1 MARKSIVLLLFIS
14 AVVCG
19 NTYANNDKKNIWA
32 KYQPIVIDTVVIV
45 PTDYEKA
52 IFDFMNEWY
61 IKKTE
66 SSKCKRDSLK
76 PVFYDDKTYID
87 RLQKLPYRI
96 EMPYNNVVR
105 LFINKYAE
113 RIRQVEYMTGLGE
126 RYYFSIFEHAL
137 AKYDLPLELRF
148 LPIIESALNPKAIS
162 SAGAGGLWQF
172 MIGTGK
178 MYDLEINS
186 LVDDRFDPRK
196 SSDAAARYLRDL
208 YTIYNDWHLVIAAYN
223 CGPGN
228 VARAIRKSGGKTGYW
243 DIYPYLPKETRG
255 YVPIFIAANYIMN
268 YYNKHNVCPAI
279 PAFIQATDTVVINK
293 RLHLMQ
299 VANILNI
306 PIEELRFY
314 NPQYKRDI
322 IPGDIKPYSIV
333 LPMNKVQAFSNNI
346 DTIFAHNA
354 DNLTKKQ
361 VIAEP
366 ATVKHDSIQSHNK
379 NKSKSRKNKS
389 SATTSYKVRKGE
401 NLSTIAHKNN
411 TTVAKIKK
419 ANGLSSDNIREGQ
432 RLKIPK

>member
-1 MARKSIVLLLFIS
+1 MTKKSIILALLLM
-14 AVVCG
+14 VVSHILL
-19 NTYANNDKKNIWA
+19 ADNNKNIWA
-32 KYQPIVIDTVVIV
+32 DYPPTPADTAGII

-52 IFDFMNEWY
+52 VVDLMNEWY
-61 IKKTE
+61 LNKTVIWR
-66 SSKCKRDSLK
+66 CNRDSML
-76 PVFYDDKTYID
+76 PVFYNDQIYID

-96 EMPYNNVVR
+96 EMPYNDVVR

-126 RYYFSIFEHAL
+126 RYYFSIFEQAL
-137 AKYDLPLELRF
+137 SKYDLPLELKY

-186 LVDDRFDPRK
+186 LVDDRFDPKK

-208 YTIYNDWHLVIAAYN
+208 HTIYNDWHLVIAAYN

-243 DIYPYLPKETRG
+243 DIYPYLPRETRG

-268 YYNKHNVCPAI
+268 YYNKHNICPAI
-279 PAFIQATDTVVINK
+279 PEFIQTADSVIVNR

-299 VANILNI
+299 ISEVLQI

-322 IPGDIKPYSIV
+322 VPGDIKPYSVV
-333 LPMNKVQAFSNNI
+333 LPMNKIASFSHNI
-346 DTIFAHNA
+346 DTILAYNA
-354 DNLTKKQ
+354 ENLIQKQIVVEPAVAPQNTKNRSTSGSTATRTTHKVKRGETLG
-361 VIAEP
+361 VIA
-366 ATVKHDSIQSHNK
+366 
-379 NKSKSRKNKS
+379 RK
-389 SATTSYKVRKGE
+389 YG
-401 NLSTIAHKNN
+401 
-411 TTVAKIKK
+411 TTVAKIKRT
-419 ANGLSSDNIREGQ
+419 NGLSSDMIREGQ
-432 RLKIPK
+432 ILKIPKR

>member
-1 MARKSIVLLLFIS
+1 MVKQSIILVLFLAIVNHNIL
-14 AVVCG
+14 AD
-19 NTYANNDKKNIWA
+19 NKNIWA
-32 KYQPIVIDTVVIV
+32 DYPSTPADTTGII

-52 IFDFMNEWY
+52 VLDFMNEWY
-61 IKKTE
+61 LNKTVI
-66 SSKCKRDSLK
+66 SRCNRDSMV
-76 PVFYDDKTYID
+76 PVFYNDQIYID

-96 EMPYNNVVR
+96 EMPYNDIVR

-126 RYYFSIFEHAL
+126 RYYFAIFEHAL
-137 AKYDLPLELRF
+137 AKYDLPLELKY

-186 LVDDRFDPRK
+186 LVDDRFDPQK

-243 DIYPYLPKETRG
+243 DIYPYLPRETRG

-268 YYNKHNVCPAI
+268 YYNKHNICPAM
-279 PAFIQATDTVVINK
+279 PEFIQTTDSVVVN
-293 RLHLMQ
+293 RRMHLMQ
-299 VANILNI
+299 ISEVLQI

-322 IPGDIKPYSIV
+322 VPGDIKPYSIV
-333 LPMNKVQAFSNNI
+333 LPMNKIASFSNSI
-346 DTIFAHNA
+346 DTILNHNA
-354 DNLTKKQ
+354 ENLILKQ
-361 VIAEP
+361 VMVEP
-366 ATVKHDSIQSHNK
+366 AVATQNT
-379 NKSKSRKNKS
+379 KSKSKSGGSTATKTTHKVKNGETLSLIARK
-389 SATTSYKVRKGE
+389 YG
-401 NLSTIAHKNN
+401 
-411 TTVAKIKK
+411 TTVSKIKK
-419 ANGLSSDNIREGQ
+419 ANGLSSDKIRAGQ
-432 RLKIPK
+432 TIKIPK